1 MFPGFGC
8 YNAAGICLLLGD
20 NFMNREAWKA
30 IVHGIADS
38 QMTELLAL
46 SLFLFIVNMY
56 SL

>member
-20 NFMNREAWKA
+20 NFMNREAWQA
-30 IVHGIADS
+30 IVHGIAES

-46 SLFLFIVNMY
+46 SLFLFIINMY